1 MIKTYM
7 VNLSERRRF
16 IKLML
21 GAGVIALIGS
31 SGYRLSELIMPSEGS
46 RSALTP
52 LNQWY
57 VVQIGPTPTIDV
69 SNYRLM
75 IDGLVQNPLALSLSE
90 IMSMASTSLPDT
102 IQCVS
107 DSFFLKANVLWR
119 GVPLRNILEKA
130 KPMSNASKVILF
142 GADGYTSDLPM
153 EKAMEDTTLVVYE
166 ADNELLLNQHGY
178 PVRLAVPGWWG
189 YKYVKWLTRI
199 SLTDENYLGYWES
212 RGYPD
217 VARK

>member
-130 KPMSNASKVILF
+130 KPMSNASKIILF

>member
-1 MIKTYM
+1 M

-21 GAGVIALIGS
+21 GAGAIALIGS

-46 RSALTP
+46 KSALTP

>member
-1 MIKTYM
+1 
-7 VNLSERRRF
+7 
-16 IKLML
+16 
-21 GAGVIALIGS
+21 
-31 SGYRLSELIMPSEGS
+31 
-46 RSALTP
+46 
-52 LNQWY
+52 
-57 VVQIGPTPTIDV
+57 
-69 SNYRLM
+69 
-75 IDGLVQNPLALSLSE
+75 
-90 IMSMASTSLPDT
+90 
-102 IQCVS
+102 
-107 DSFFLKANVLWR
+107 
-119 GVPLRNILEKA
+119 
-130 KPMSNASKVILF
+130 MSNASKVILF

>member
-1 MIKTYM
+1 M

-21 GAGVIALIGS
+21 GAGVITLIGS
-31 SGYRLSELIMPSEGS
+31 SGYRLSELVMPSAGS

-52 LNQWY
+52 LDQWY

-69 SNYRLM
+69 DNYRLM

-107 DSFFLKANVLWR
+107 DSLFLKANVIWR
-119 GVPLRNILEKA
+119 GVPLRNMLEKA

-142 GADGYTSDLPM
+142 GADGYTSDLPID
-153 EKAMEDTTLVVYE
+153 KAMEGTTLVVYE
-166 ADNELLLNQHGY
+166 ADYELLLNQHGY

-199 SLTDENYLGYWES
+199 SLTDKDYLGYWES